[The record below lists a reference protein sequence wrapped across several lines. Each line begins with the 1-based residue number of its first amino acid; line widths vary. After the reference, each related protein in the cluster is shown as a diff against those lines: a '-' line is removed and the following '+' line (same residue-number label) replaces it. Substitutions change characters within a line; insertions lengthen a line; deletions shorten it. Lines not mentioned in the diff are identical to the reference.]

1 MTLENGA
8 MDFNTPPPEATTN
21 GTGQLVPEPDA
32 ATGLA
37 PVSPEGISGQPPTPE
52 EMQARITELET
63 ENAKQAND
71 YKAMQG
77 RMRSQ
82 QGDDSKFGQLSEML
96 ASLTETVST
105 NADVLSA
112 FVRHQ
117 GTQDEEQFRE
127 DLQKVEAD
135 SSTRKQNSTFQRTSQ
150 LMIDEISQTVNEAGL
165 DFYAAEELAEFRDL
179 WGPAYQNQDIA
190 GLYQA
195 QAVFNRAMRE
205 VERRQREESEKTHEE
220 ALRKA
225 LEEHG
230 VNTLDLDST
239 SSAPSTMGTNN
250 LLSRLGNSDM
260 AVSRDE
266 ITQAAEILRKQG
278 VRI

>member
-1 MTLENGA
+1 MTLENGTA
-8 MDFNTPPPEATTN
+8 GFNSPPPEAVNN
-21 GTGQLVPEPDA
+21 GTGQLAPEPSA
-32 ATGLA
+32 ATGFE
-37 PVSPEGISGQPPTPE
+37 PVSPQESSEQQPSIESLQT
-52 EMQARITELET
+52 RIVELEESAT
-63 ENAKQAND
+63 KREND
-71 YKAMQG
+71 YRSLEG
-77 RMRSQ
+77 RYKGQ
-82 QGDDSKFGQLSEML
+82 QGDDAKFDQLSENVMTLTDTL
-96 ASLTETVST
+96 A
-105 NADVLSA
+105 AVLK
-112 FVRHQ
+112 HQ
-117 GTQDEEQFRE
+117 GTQDEEMFNE
-127 DLQKVEAD
+127 DLQKIEANAQ
-135 SSTRKQNSTFQRTSQ
+135 TRKSTSTFQRTSQ
-150 LMIDEISQTVNEAGL
+150 LMIDEISQTVRDAGL
-165 DFYAAEELAEFRDL
+165 DLQAAEELAEFRDI
-179 WGPAYQNQDIA
+179 WGPAYENQDIA

-195 QAVFNRAMRE
+195 QAAFNKAMRE
-205 VERRQREESEKTHEE
+205 VERRHREESEKTHEE

>member
-8 MDFNTPPPEATTN
+8 MGFDTPPPEAATN

-37 PVSPEGISGQPPTPE
+37 PVFPEGTGEQQPSIESLQTQIAE
-52 EMQARITELET
+52 LQQQASKRE
-63 ENAKQAND
+63 ND
-71 YKAMQG
+71 YRSLEG
-77 RMRSQ
+77 RLKSS
-82 QGDDSKFGQLSEML
+82 SKETTQFDELSEGL
-96 ASLTETVST
+96 A
-105 NADVLSA
+105 VLSDTVNA
-112 FVRHQ
+112 FIRHQ

-127 DLQKVEAD
+127 DLQKVEANA
-135 SSTRKQNSTFQRTSQ
+135 SNRKQNSTFQRTSQ
-150 LMIDEISQTVNEAGL
+150 LMIDEISQTVRDAGL
-165 DFYAAEELAEFRDL
+165 DLQAAEELAEFRDI
-179 WGPAYQNQDIA
+179 WGPAYENQDIA

-195 QAVFNRAMRE
+195 QAAFNRAMRE
-205 VERRQREESEKTHEE
+205 VERRHREESEKTHEE